1 MGGLV
6 IASTSTF
13 SHLADCIRAWLMHP
27 FCITDLTRLYEV

>member
-13 SHLADCIRAWLMHP
+13 SHLADCICAWLVHP
-27 FCITDLTRLYEV
+27 TDLTRSYEV